1 MGSGKSTVGKKL
13 AGMMGYQFIDLD
25 SEIEVAE
32 GEDVAAIFANKG
44 EDYFRRTES
53 ETLRR
58 ADLSGNHIIAVGG
71 GAPCYFDNLNYMNG
85 TGITVYLQM
94 SPRAL
99 ASRLSPK
106 ASSSRPLLRGLEG
119 DDLLRFIEEKLKERE
134 AFYLRSDIVF
144 EGIDADPVKLMEAIR
159 AHAKCKP

>member
-1 MGSGKSTVGKKL
+1 
-13 AGMMGYQFIDLD
+13 
-25 SEIEVAE
+25 
-32 GEDVAAIFANKG
+32 
-44 EDYFRRTES
+44 
-53 ETLRR
+53 
-58 ADLSGNHIIAVGG
+58 
-71 GAPCYFDNLNYMNG
+71 
-85 TGITVYLQM
+85 M